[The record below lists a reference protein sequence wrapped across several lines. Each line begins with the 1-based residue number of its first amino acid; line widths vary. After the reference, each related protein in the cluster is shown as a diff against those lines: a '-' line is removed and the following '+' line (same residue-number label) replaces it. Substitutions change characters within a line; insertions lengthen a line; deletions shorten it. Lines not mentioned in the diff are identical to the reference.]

1 VLLASLPSF
10 TLQASAASAATPST
24 RNGLQAIAACSKA
37 IARNSIVTHKI
48 LATCRRGYIVSRQ
61 ACSKSGEVDWLT
73 GPAGVTVLLREGK
86 RPQGYT
92 ESNFYASSIS
102 RLCGDPIDPNMTPP
116 PTPMSPARVR
126 HFFSKQ

>member
-10 TLQASAASAATPST
+10 TLQTRAASAATPSG
-24 RNGLQAIAACSKA
+24 NGLQAIAACNKA

-48 LATCRRGYIVSRQ
+48 LATCRRGYILARK
-61 ACSKSGEVDWLT
+61 ACTKSGEVDWLT
-73 GPAGVTVLLREGK
+73 GPAGVTVLLKEGK

-92 ESNFYASSIS
+92 EANFYASSIS

-116 PTPMSPARVR
+116 PTPMSTARLR
-126 HFFSKQ
+126 HFFSRQ